1 MRRLSIFLVGVL
13 IVLSGCSTQTTV
25 ESSNTGTASNQV
37 SEETATSEVQDD
49 TSQEESLPIR
59 LAYSSCDSDAI
70 DPLTEADRPEWRT
83 FRFDCPTDRVAA
95 PEALP
100 AMELGA
106 EVEPCMLED
115 KSPPRLNAIS
125 RGVPD
130 EDYVVGF
137 PRSESP
143 WLLPDTQLKIA
154 FVPVD
159 FIDYK
164 DDVDPL
170 SFAEPAA
177 KMMDEFYAMYTRGA
191 VSFEWYLHDSWI
203 TINESIY
210 NFVQS
215 ESTAAAQWSQ
225 QNRSVVD
232 GFWQAAIEASDPF
245 VDFTDVD
252 MVYFVMPR
260 DQDAAQEFNLWPP
273 SSNAY
278 QTEEGDIRRGFVPGS
293 YQFRPDKSLW
303 AFWIHETLHY
313 FRLPDLYWHDQN
325 SIKRSEYTLPG
336 AMQGYDIMTNQD
348 GVSKALSTWLM
359 WLAGWLEDD
368 EIACLTKD
376 VIGEGSIEISP
387 VHIDDGKHK
396 SVIVPMS
403 ETKAVVIESR
413 RKTQFDV
420 DKEVNRSRDGVIVY
434 VVDTEIQN
442 GSGLATVIA
451 PKGRTLVRME
461 EAATN
466 GDINLDA
473 VLYEGNFLEIGGIK
487 IEVASAWETSDTI
500 NISLVEDWQSG
511 DEPEYVCFTKANRD
525 LAVDYLLPCPI
536 VF

>member
-1 MRRLSIFLVGVL
+1 
-13 IVLSGCSTQTTV
+13 
-25 ESSNTGTASNQV
+25 
-37 SEETATSEVQDD
+37 
-49 TSQEESLPIR
+49 
-59 LAYSSCDSDAI
+59 
-70 DPLTEADRPEWRT
+70 
-83 FRFDCPTDRVAA
+83 
-95 PEALP
+95 
-100 AMELGA
+100 
-106 EVEPCMLED
+106 
-115 KSPPRLNAIS
+115 
-125 RGVPD
+125 
-130 EDYVVGF
+130 
-137 PRSESP
+137 
-143 WLLPDTQLKIA
+143 
-154 FVPVD
+154 
-159 FIDYK
+159 
-164 DDVDPL
+164 
-170 SFAEPAA
+170 
-177 KMMDEFYAMYTRGA
+177 
-191 VSFEWYLHDSWI
+191 
-203 TINESIY
+203 
-210 NFVQS
+210 
-215 ESTAAAQWSQ
+215 
-225 QNRSVVD
+225 
-232 GFWQAAIEASDPF
+232 
-245 VDFTDVD
+245 
-252 MVYFVMPR
+252 
-260 DQDAAQEFNLWPP
+260 
-273 SSNAY
+273 
-278 QTEEGDIRRGFVPGS
+278 
-293 YQFRPDKSLW
+293 
-303 AFWIHETLHY
+303 
-313 FRLPDLYWHDQN
+313 
-325 SIKRSEYTLPG
+325 
-336 AMQGYDIMTNQD
+336 MQGYDIMTNQD

>member
-1 MRRLSIFLVGVL
+1 MRRFSIFVVGVL
-13 IVLSGCSTQTTV
+13 IILSGCSTQTTV
-25 ESSNTGTASNQV
+25 DSSNTEAAGNQV
-37 SEETATSEVQDD
+37 SEETVTSEVQDD

-59 LAYSSCDSDAI
+59 LAYSSCDSDVI

-177 KMMDEFYAMYTRGA
+177 KMMDEFYAIYTRGA

-203 TINESIY
+203 TIDESIY

-245 VDFTDVD
+245 VDFTGVD

-278 QTEEGDIRRGFVPGS
+278 QTEEGEIRRGFVPGS
-293 YQFRPDKSLW
+293 YQFRPDKTLW
-303 AFWIHETLHY
+303 AFWIHETFHY

-325 SIKRSEYTLPG
+325 SVKRSEYTLPG

-376 VIGEGSIEISP
+376 VISEGSIEISP

-461 EAATN
+461 EAAGN
-466 GDINLDA
+466 GDVNLDA
-473 VLYEGNFLEIGGIK
+473 VLYEGNFVEIGGIK

-500 NISLVEDWQSG
+500 NISLVEGWQSG

-525 LAVDYLLPCPI
+525 LAVDYPLTCPI